1 MMIHSLLFVW
11 FMIRRRRKLF
21 DLDGAT
27 WEKFTLITRFCL
39 IGYLINFLP
48 YFFLERTLFLH
59 HYLPALIFQHFSL
72 VSIIHFGANYF
83 NILLKKI
90 NFRLSPNL
98 FIYSLITPL
107 ISVIIFS
114 FIHLLP
120 LSYGSGDLTLDQ
132 IQNMKWRKSWHFIT
146 HDN

>member
-11 FMIRRRRKLF
+11 FMIRRRRKIF
-21 DLDGAT
+21 DLDAAT
-27 WEKFTLITRFCL
+27 WEKFTLITRFYL

-59 HYLPALIFQHFSL
+59 HYLPALIFQHLAL
-72 VSIIHFGANYF
+72 VALIDFGANY
-83 NILLKKI
+83 LKKTK
-90 NFRLSPNL
+90 FRLSSN
-98 FIYSLITPL
+98 FIIFSLITPL
-107 ISVIIFS
+107 ISVIIFC

-120 LSYGSGDLTLDQ
+120 LSYGSGNLTLDQ

-146 HDN
+146 HDD